1 MYQPRKVFILENGG
15 YTELSYEEFCRRRE
29 TNPSYAG
36 KLFLPL
42 YGMIM
47 EVSKADYE
55 DFYRQERRQKYID
68 ERSAGNGDISYDML
82 TTEDFNGE
90 DILVDGREDISYQVA
105 RKMMLD
111 KLRICLLLLSE
122 EERRLI
128 QLYFYDNIPQTEIS
142 RLYGMNQSS
151 VSRRITK
158 ILLKLKKLLD
168 D

>member
-1 MYQPRKVFILENGG
+1 MYVPRKVFILESDG

-82 TTEDFNGE
+82 TTKDFNGE
-90 DILVDGREDISYQVA
+90 DILIDGREDISEQVA

-111 KLRICLLLLSE
+111 KLRISFDL
-122 EERRLI
+122 
-128 QLYFYDNIPQTEIS
+128 
-142 RLYGMNQSS
+142 
-151 VSRRITK
+151 
-158 ILLKLKKLLD
+158 
-168 D
+168 